1 MFSLKNFLF
10 LACILTYIVILMGAF
25 TRITDSGLGCPDW
38 PFCYGKVYPQAIQ
51 QSHLDVSTAITA
63 TSTEKAWIEMIHR
76 YLAFG
81 LGVLILSLF
90 AVTLVKYRHNII
102 VLSLASC
109 SLFTVIL
116 QAMLGM
122 FTVTLQLHALSVS
135 LHLLFALLLLSL
147 LTSWY
152 LKLNAAKRFFSTGIF
167 IGLLLVFI
175 QIFIGANVS
184 ATYSALACPN
194 LPLCPLSQFNL
205 SNIAQLFMN
214 IFQHGELSSTNE
226 RVNLQML
233 HRLFGAILL
242 FYFIGLYAYYH
253 IKDKILSKHFISA
266 TLIVLILQIIIGMV
280 NVAFHTPIAAALLHT
295 AMAALLII
303 MLTCGLFFREQP
315 WH

>member
-10 LACILTYIVILMGAF
+10 LACTLTYIVILMGAF

-38 PFCYGKVYPQAIQ
+38 PFCYGKAYPQAIQ
-51 QSHLDVSTAITA
+51 QHHLSTSSNIAV
-63 TSTEKAWIEMIHR
+63 TSSEKAWIEMIHR
-76 YLAFG
+76 YLAFSLGIVILG
-81 LGVLILSLF
+81 LFL
-90 AVTLVKYRHNII
+90 ATLVKYHHNII
-102 VLSLASC
+102 LISLAC
-109 SLFTVIL
+109 CTLFTVII

-152 LKLNAAKRFFSTGIF
+152 LKLNSNKRVFSIGIF

-194 LPLCPLSQFNL
+194 LPLCPLNQFNL
-205 SNIAQLFMN
+205 SNIAKLFIT
-214 IFQHGELSSTNE
+214 IFQHGELSSTSE
-226 RVNLQML
+226 RINLQML

-242 FYFIGLYAYYH
+242 FYFIGLYIYYH
-253 IKDKILSKHFISA
+253 IKDKMLSKHFVGA
-266 TLIVLILQIIIGMV
+266 VLVVLILQIIFGMI
-280 NVAFHTPIAAALLHT
+280 NVIFHTPIAAALLHT

-303 MLTCGLFFREQP
+303 MLTCGLFLREKS